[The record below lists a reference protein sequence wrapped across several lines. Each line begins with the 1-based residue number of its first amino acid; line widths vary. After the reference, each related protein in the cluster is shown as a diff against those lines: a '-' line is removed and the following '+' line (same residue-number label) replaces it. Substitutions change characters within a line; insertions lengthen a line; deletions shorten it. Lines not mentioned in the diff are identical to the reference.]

1 MSLIWGEFLLAATV
15 TITMVTVMFII
26 MQSIRISLKNIGK
39 YWMVW
44 IFIVPW
50 GWILITLKIL
60 WLFFLHFSCE
70 ISQHPL
76 NNLHRYSCFPEDESP
91 WHLTIANTF
100 EFLSTSEWT
109 AITLA
114 FPSFLTLRGS
124 FICKIANPSCLKPH
138 IQLFNRSA
146 PYVELP
152 AGAGRSLDVM
162 TTERSDCLITT
173 VVEGR
178 YQTAAS
184 LTYWA
189 G

>member
-91 WHLTIANTF
+91 WHFSDPLDHRKNFWIPVDLWMNCNNFGVPKFSYLTRQLYLQDRKSIVLEATHTIVQPI
-100 EFLSTSEWT
+100 STLCGT
-109 AITLA
+109 TG
-114 FPSFLTLRGS
+114 R
-124 FICKIANPSCLKPH
+124 C
-138 IQLFNRSA
+138 RS
-146 PYVELP
+146 
-152 AGAGRSLDVM
+152 
-162 TTERSDCLITT
+162 
-173 VVEGR
+173 
-178 YQTAAS
+178 
-184 LTYWA
+184 
-189 G
+189 